1 MVMAVKVRFWKQHRM
16 ETCGIACLL
25 MALDAFG
32 IDYPTVA
39 KEHQLYARFGT
50 KAAPGTEG
58 AAIACALTKHGL
70 AVTLVASGDDL
81 MEAGS
86 CYYTPEMHAALLD
99 EQYAW
104 LERSRGAVRVETNAV
119 INAAYLRAQLA
130 RDRLIIAQV
139 IIPGDA
145 DGLHDRVLHG
155 VLLYGAEGEDFLL
168 CDPLKGKRRL
178 SAAELID
185 LMDTPVGRMALV
197 IGRKEEA

>member
-1 MVMAVKVRFWKQHRM
+1 MKVRFWKQHSM
-16 ETCGIACLL
+16 ETCGIACTM

-39 KEHQLYARFGT
+39 KEVHLYARYRT
-50 KAAPGTEG
+50 KVAPGTEG
-58 AAIACALTKHGL
+58 TAIACALTQRGLDVTL
-70 AVTLVASGDDL
+70 AVSGDDL

-86 CYYTPEMHAALLD
+86 GYYTPEMNAALLD

-104 LERSRGAVRVETNAV
+104 LQRSRGAVRVETNEV
-119 INAAYLRAQLA
+119 IDAAYIREQLA
-130 RDRLIIAQV
+130 GERLVIAQV

-155 VLLYGAEGEDFLL
+155 VLLYGTEGDDFLL
-168 CDPLKGKRRL
+168 CDPLQGKRRL
-178 SAAELID
+178 PAAELIE